1 MQYKLVFDPPYYI
14 TCGATCN
21 TMGMAAKGT
30 FTRAGRGRTGC
41 IIVPADVVG
50 DTSFPF
56 KYGDKV
62 MVRIEAGRLIVEK
75 QKT

>member
-1 MQYKLVFDPPYYI
+1 
-14 TCGATCN
+14 
-21 TMGMAAKGT
+21 MGMAAKGT